1 MLAGHET
8 TASTM
13 NWLLWE
19 LSKDAEYQ
27 ALCREEIAR
36 VRSQVVARGDDDFSM
51 TDMEN
56 MPHVTAIIKVS
67 GYRRIPSAAAKT
79 DFHGRKRSGSIPSLI
94 IS

>member
-8 TASTM
+8 TASSM

-36 VRSQVVARGDDDFSM
+36 IRSEVISRGDDDFSI
-51 TDMEN
+51 TDLEN
-56 MPHVTAIIKVS
+56 MPHVVAIIKVS
-67 GYRRIPSAAAKT
+67 VR
-79 DFHGRKRSGSIPSLI
+79 
-94 IS
+94 

>member
-19 LSKDAEYQ
+19 LSKDLEYQ

-36 VRSQVVARGDDDFSM
+36 VRAQVIARGDDDFST
-51 TDMEN
+51 TDLDN

-67 GYRRIPSAAAKT
+67 DHEHRRQPSP
-79 DFHGRKRSGSIPSLI
+79 DG
-94 IS
+94 

>member
-36 VRSQVVARGDDDFSM
+36 VRSEVVARGDADFSM
-51 TDMEN
+51 LDMEN
-56 MPHVTAIIKVS
+56 MPHVTAIIKVC
-67 GYRRIPSAAAKT
+67 GYRRIPSATAN
-79 DFHGRKRSGSIPSLI
+79 G
-94 IS
+94 

>member
-19 LSKDAEYQ
+19 LSKDAQYQ

-36 VRSQVVARGDDDFSM
+36 VRSQVVARGDVDFSM
-51 TDMEN
+51 ADMEN
-56 MPHVTAIIKVS
+56 MPHVTAIIKVG
-67 GYRRIPSAAAKT
+67 GYRW
-79 DFHGRKRSGSIPSLI
+79 RKEHDG
-94 IS
+94 

>member
-27 ALCREEIAR
+27 ALCRQEIAR
-36 VRSQVVARGDDDFSM
+36 IRSEVITRGDDDFSLE
-51 TDMEN
+51 DMEN

-67 GYRRIPSAAAKT
+67 V
-79 DFHGRKRSGSIPSLI
+79 H
-94 IS
+94 